1 MHTDQTCKH
10 FFQNSR
16 RFSSLCNAILF
27 SGEDV
32 IKKDSLIPYQNEET
46 AFIDHKLG
54 IRRLRD
60 IIKKTDIHG
69 HYLLV
74 ALENQSD
81 IDRSMPIRTGI
92 YDMLTYYQQFQNQR
106 KLTPVFTIVFYT
118 GERKWKGNHTLRDM
132 MEEIP
137 EVLEHYF
144 NDYRMIL
151 VDIKELDATK
161 ISDKETREMIQIVQS
176 IYNVERKRPEKIKLT
191 KDAAL
196 TAGMITKCKWL
207 IEEAE
212 NCKEGVNVCEAMDR
226 YVKRIADEKLLEG
239 ERLGTIK
246 GHQLGKIEGKAEE
259 KRDMLITLL
268 TTKLGNLSK
277 QVIEKIKKASSD
289 ELKQLTISIFH
300 IESED
305 DIISIIH

>member
-1 MHTDQTCKH
+1 MVKDLSCKH
-10 FFQNSR
+10 FFQNNR

-27 SGEDV
+27 QGEN
-32 IKKDSLIPYQNEET
+32 IIEKDSLIPYQNEET
-46 AFIDHKLG
+46 AIIDHKLG

-60 IIKKTDIHG
+60 IIRKTDIHG
-69 HYLLV
+69 QYFLL
-74 ALENQSD
+74 AIENQSD
-81 IDRSMPIRTGI
+81 IDQSMPIRTGI

-106 KLTPVFTIVFYT
+106 RLTPVFTIVFYT
-118 GERKWKGNHTLRDM
+118 GERKWKGNHSLKDM

-137 EVLEHYF
+137 KELEQYF

-161 ISDKETREMIQIVQS
+161 IDDRETREMIQIVQS
-176 IYNVERKRPEKIKLT
+176 IYNVESKRPEKIVLT
-191 KDAAL
+191 KDDAL
-196 TAGMITKCKWL
+196 TAGMITRSQWL
-207 IEEAE
+207 IEEARKCE
-212 NCKEGVNVCEAMDR
+212 EEINVCEAMDR
-226 YVKRIADEKLLEG
+226 YVEK
-239 ERLGTIK
+239 K
-246 GHQLGKIEGKAEE
+246 KAEE

-277 QVIEKIKKASSD
+277 KVVEKITKASSE
-289 ELKQLTISIFH
+289 ELKQLTVSIFH

>member
-1 MHTDQTCKH
+1 MHKDMSCKH
-10 FFQNSR
+10 FFQNNR

-27 SGEDV
+27 QGKDV
-32 IKKDSLIPYQNEET
+32 IEKDSLVPYQNEET
-46 AFIDHKLG
+46 AIIDHKIG

-69 HYLLV
+69 QYFLLAV
-74 ALENQSD
+74 ENQSD
-81 IDRSMPIRTGI
+81 IDQSMPIRTGI

-106 KLTPVFTIVFYT
+106 RLTPVFTIVFYT
-118 GERKWKGNHTLRDM
+118 GERKWKGNHSLKDM

-137 EVLEHYF
+137 KELEQYF

-161 ISDKETREMIQIVQS
+161 IDDRETREMIQIVQS
-176 IYNVERKRPEKIKLT
+176 IYNVESKRPEKIVLT

-196 TAGMITKCKWL
+196 TAGMITRSQWL
-207 IEEAE
+207 IEEARKSE
-212 NCKEGVNVCEAMDR
+212 EEINVCKAMDR
-226 YVKRIADEKLLEG
+226 YVQKK
-239 ERLGTIK
+239 
-246 GHQLGKIEGKAEE
+246 KAEE
-259 KRDMLITLL
+259 KRDMLILQL

-277 QVIEKIKKASSD
+277 QVIKKIKEASSE
-289 ELKQLTISIFH
+289 ELKQLTISIFN

-305 DIISIIH
+305 DVTNIIH